1 MNQFIFLLATI
12 VFLTSCSSKKRKE
25 PGEEIFPVRA
35 FLQAQVKHV
44 DTSLYRIVKVEKE
57 DTNSIKTFVPRE
69 EFRKLANEFLQMPD
83 IASDKWQ
90 DDYEETKIM
99 DDDMSGILS
108 YTSNDEDNEVQ
119 RQDVLL
125 EPNTGPNAGKVKTII
140 AYLVK
145 SNSDSS
151 VIKNMVW
158 YVNKRFTIVTKTQKN
173 NQPEKVKTLEVIWND
188 FTDQ

>member
-1 MNQFIFLLATI
+1 MNHYIFLLAII
-12 VFLTSCSSKKRKE
+12 VCLTSCSSKKKKE
-25 PGEEIFPVRA
+25 SGEEIFPVSS

-57 DTNSIKTFVPRE
+57 DTNSIKTYVPRE

-90 DDYEETKIM
+90 DDYEETKMM
-99 DDDMSGILS
+99 DDNMNAILS
-108 YTSNDEDNEVQ
+108 YNTTEKDNEVQ
-119 RQDVLL
+119 RQDIIL
-125 EPNTGPNAGKVKTII
+125 EPSNGQNAGKVKTII
-140 AYLVK
+140 AYLLK
-145 SNSDSS
+145 NNSDSS

-158 YVNKRFTIVTKTQKN
+158 YVNKRFTIVTKTQKS
-173 NQPEKVKTLEVIWND
+173 NQPQKVKTLEVIWND